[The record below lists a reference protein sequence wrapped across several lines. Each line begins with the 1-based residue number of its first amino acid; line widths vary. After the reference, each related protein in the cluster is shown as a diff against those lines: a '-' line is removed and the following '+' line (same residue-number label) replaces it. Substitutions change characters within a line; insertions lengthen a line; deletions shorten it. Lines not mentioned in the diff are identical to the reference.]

1 MISNKLTSTEPLFST
16 RALMYRRQQ
25 NLGQGRLV
33 GPPHLAAIVALLMA
47 IVVTSLLFLISNDYA
62 RKATVPGFLEYSVTT
77 KRLYPERAGK
87 LERLDVQPGDLVLAG
102 QTLAVLSSHLPLQQE
117 YGRDALADFERLI
130 AQQYQAKEDITA
142 NHQLVLTKMQAQIQ
156 GLTEASILQR
166 EMLSIRALIEAQAGQ
181 IHEASRA
188 LLEAGQVSSL
198 IFGERQQRWYS
209 SRQATA
215 EIGGILANLQAQ
227 KIQLEIAV
235 THEAVTQ
242 RVELLPINTEIAR
255 LEQRRNSYLRET
267 RQELIAPLSGRVAT
281 LLHEPGEHVS
291 IDMPI
296 LTLEPSTG
304 VLQAKLMI
312 ASHAICFVRPGQPV
326 NLLYDAFPHQQY
338 GSYSGRVLDVSRHLL
353 TARDRA
359 SLPVGAPPVFL
370 ATISLAESQINAY
383 GKVLLLREGMTLKA
397 DILLES
403 RSLMDWLLEPL
414 LVMRGRGSP

>member
-166 EMLSIRALIEAQAGQ
+166 EMLSIQALKEAQAGQ

-215 EIGGILANLQAQ
+215 EIRGILANLQAQ

-312 ASHAICFVRPGQPV
+312 ASHAIGFVRPGQPV

-338 GSYSGRVLDVSRHLL
+338 GSYSGRVLDVSRHPL

>member
-166 EMLSIRALIEAQAGQ
+166 EMLSIQALIEAQAGQ

-215 EIGGILANLQAQ
+215 EIRGILANLQAQ

-312 ASHAICFVRPGQPV
+312 ASHAIGFVLPGQPV

-414 LVMRGRGSP
+414 LVMRGR

>member
-1 MISNKLTSTEPLFST
+1 
-16 RALMYRRQQ
+16 
-25 NLGQGRLV
+25 
-33 GPPHLAAIVALLMA
+33 
-47 IVVTSLLFLISNDYA
+47 
-62 RKATVPGFLEYSVTT
+62 
-77 KRLYPERAGK
+77 
-87 LERLDVQPGDLVLAG
+87 
-102 QTLAVLSSHLPLQQE
+102 
-117 YGRDALADFERLI
+117 
-130 AQQYQAKEDITA
+130 
-142 NHQLVLTKMQAQIQ
+142 LVLTKMQAQIQ

-166 EMLSIRALIEAQAGQ
+166 EMLSIQALKEAQAGQ

-215 EIGGILANLQAQ
+215 EIRGILANLQAQ

-312 ASHAICFVRPGQPV
+312 ASHAIGFVRPGQPV

-338 GSYSGRVLDVSRHLL
+338 GSYSGRVLDVSRHPL